1 MVKNQPTKAE
11 DTGERGSIS
20 ESGRSPGGGNGNP
33 LQYSSDTTQ
42 QPSTVHRTAFSF
54 FFFHL
59 FLLVG
64 G

>member
-1 MVKNQPTKAE
+1 MVKIQPTKAG
-11 DTGERGSIS
+11 DAGETGSIS

-42 QPSTVHRTAFSF
+42 QPSTAHRPAFS